1 MKKWECTVCG
11 YIHEGEE
18 PPDECPLCGADK
30 SQFVAVEEE
39 GDRGDAAPSAPQEVR
54 TAAAPAAAAIRET
67 GTAEPPLQ
75 GMQALIARHH
85 LHPIAVHTPNGI
97 IPMAVFFVLL
107 LVLFG
112 APGLGRAALYSYAF
126 VLSFMPFVLFT
137 GYVMWKIRYQG
148 AATKLFKI
156 KITASVVAT
165 ILLATLVLWGFGQPS
180 VLEPGSSGHGVFLFF
195 SLIMLVAVGIAGH
208 LGGKLV
214 FAGRKH

>member
-1 MKKWECTVCG
+1 MKKWECTLCG

-30 SQFVAVEEE
+30 SQFVLVEE
-39 GDRGDAAPSAPQEVR
+39 GGRDSASSAPQETG
-54 TAAAPAAAAIRET
+54 TAPAPAAATRV
-67 GTAEPPLQ
+67 AEAARPSLQ
-75 GMQALIARHH
+75 GIQALIDKHH
-85 LHPIAVHTPNGI
+85 LHPIAVHTPNGV
-97 IPMAVFFVLL
+97 IPMAVVFVLL

-126 VLSFMPFVLFT
+126 VLLSMPLVLFT
-137 GYVMWKIRYQG
+137 GYVMWKTRYQG
-148 AATKLFKI
+148 ATTKLFKI
-156 KITASVVAT
+156 KITASVIAT

-180 VLEPGSSGHGVFLFF
+180 VLEPGSSGHGAFLFF

>member
-11 YIHEGEE
+11 YIHEGAE

-30 SQFVAVEEE
+30 SQFVEVKEE
-39 GDRGDAAPSAPQEVR
+39 GREE
-54 TAAAPAAAAIRET
+54 TAAPAAHGAGPVLAPAVGERENKEARPALS
-67 GTAEPPLQ
+67 GI
-75 GMQALIARHH
+75 QALIDKHH

-112 APGLGRAALYSYAF
+112 SPGLGQAALYSYTF
-126 VLSFMPFVLFT
+126 VLLSMPVVLFT
-137 GYVMWKIRYQG
+137 GYTMWKTRYQG
-148 AATKLFKI
+148 AMTRLFRI
-156 KITASVVAT
+156 KITASAIAT

-180 VLEPGSSGHGVFLFF
+180 VLQPGSSGRGTFLFF
-195 SLIMLVAVGIAGH
+195 SLIMLAAMGIAGH

-214 FAGRKH
+214 FAGRK

>member
-1 MKKWECTVCG
+1 MKQWECTLCG

-30 SQFVAVEEE
+30 SQFVLVEE
-39 GDRGDAAPSAPQEVR
+39 GGSDAAPSTPQEAG
-54 TAAAPAAAAIRET
+54 TASAPAAATRA
-67 GTAEPPLQ
+67 AEAARPPLQ
-75 GMQALIARHH
+75 GMQALIDKHH
-85 LHPIAVHTPNGI
+85 LHPIAVHTPNGV
-97 IPMAVFFVLL
+97 IPMAVLFVLL

-126 VLSFMPFVLFT
+126 VLLSMPLVLFT
-137 GYVMWKIRYQG
+137 GYVMWKTRYQG
-148 AATKLFKI
+148 ATTKLFKI
-156 KITASVVAT
+156 KITASVIAT

-180 VLEPGSSGHGVFLFF
+180 VLEPGSSGHGAFLFF
-195 SLIMLVAVGIAGH
+195 SLIMLAAVGIAGH